1 MNFAVSQGLKDARAT
16 HRSEQ
21 KTEEG
26 VDILKR
32 MPRACPPSPTL
43 KADRSPARLS
53 HLSMPLL
60 PIAGSGKEPCPPSP
74 TPPLV
79 TVIGRPTASGS
90 STSSPR
96 VPVSGKKRLGYA
108 AASESLLDKPPDP
121 SRFGYADGSEL
132 LWIRRRIRVALD
144 TPPYP
149 SLFGDAA
156 GSESLFGCA
165 TAASIEQ
172 PETGAV
178 DSYETC
184 FYSNHVYS
192 SIHYSKG
199 CKPAARAA
207 A

>member
-1 MNFAVSQGLKDARAT
+1 MNFAVSQGLNDARAT

-144 TPPYP
+144 TPPHP
-149 SLFGDAA
+149 SRFGYAA
-156 GSESLFGCA
+156 ISESLWRRCR
-165 TAASIEQ
+165 IRV
-172 PETGAV
+172 AV
-178 DSYETC
+178 WLRYRRL
-184 FYSNHVYS
+184 NR
-192 SIHYSKG
+192 
-199 CKPAARAA
+199 AARNRGG
-207 A
+207 